1 MDVTQI
7 AQIVSTLGF
16 PIAMCLLFFWYIT
29 KRDEQHKEEIK
40 AIQDQHREESAKM
53 TEAIN
58 NNTLVVQRL
67 LDKIGD

>member
-1 MDVTQI
+1 MDATQI
-7 AQIVSTLGF
+7 VQIVSTLGF

-29 KRDEQHKEEIK
+29 KRDEQHSEEIK
-40 AIQDQHREESAKM
+40 AIQEEHREEAVKM

-67 LDKIGD
+67 LDKMGD

>member
-1 MDVTQI
+1 MDATQI
-7 AQIVSTLGF
+7 VQIVSTLGL

-29 KRDEQHKEEIK
+29 KRDEQHSAEIK

-67 LDKIGD
+67 LDKMGD